1 MASSRIQPLLAL
13 EITKAGGATS
23 DWMRRARSRRLM
35 GVRSLAVTCEVCHH
49 EAVLSADGWGDA
61 VLLRALRPRMVCI
74 VCGIVGADA
83 RPNRREMKASGNWR
97 AGPVV
102 TIWDTRPNSRTLLAT
117 ADVPARAGNG
127 EAFVHLRGRDGL
139 RGRNKRGKRRAG
151 RAYRFGPTEGYWEAF
166 P

>member
-1 MASSRIQPLLAL
+1 
-13 EITKAGGATS
+13 
-23 DWMRRARSRRLM
+23 MRRARSRRLM

-49 EAVLSADGWGDA
+49 EAVLSADGWGDT

-74 VCGIVGADA
+74 VWG
-83 RPNRREMKASGNWR
+83 S
-97 AGPVV
+97 
-102 TIWDTRPNSRTLLAT
+102 S
-117 ADVPARAGNG
+117 DVPARAGNG